1 MSNLFREKSMERISS
16 PEQLNAYIRVATPS
30 VWMVLSA
37 VIVLLVGVCVWG
49 MFGHLDTTLTVAAV
63 CDGEMVTAYVREADA
78 AKVAAQAQVLVGQA
92 QGRVTSVAQEPVR
105 VDESFGEYMRHVGAL
120 QLGEWVYAVTLDV
133 VCAQGVFPAKVVIE
147 SVSPLSFVLN

>member
-16 PEQLNAYIRVATPS
+16 PEQLNAYIRVSTPS

-63 CDGEMVTAYVREADA
+63 CDGETATAYVREADA
-78 AKVAAQAQVLVGQA
+78 AQELYGDARLQALLDRHAGEAVSEICAAVKADVDAFVGEAEQFDDMTMLCLTYNGV
-92 QGRVTSVAQEPVR
+92 QGATEENA
-105 VDESFGEYMRHVGAL
+105 
-120 QLGEWVYAVTLDV
+120 
-133 VCAQGVFPAKVVIE
+133 
-147 SVSPLSFVLN
+147 

>member
-133 VCAQGVFPAKVVIE
+133 ACAQGVFPAKVVIE